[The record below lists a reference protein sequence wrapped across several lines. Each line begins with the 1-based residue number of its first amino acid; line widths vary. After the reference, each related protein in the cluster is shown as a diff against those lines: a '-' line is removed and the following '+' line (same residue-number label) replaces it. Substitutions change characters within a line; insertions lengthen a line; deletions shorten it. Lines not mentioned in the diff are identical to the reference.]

1 MNAERDLCRI
11 SITSKIALL
20 SRELE
25 SSAFIAYARNLL
37 VFRLDNLARVASA

>member
-20 SRELE
+20 SIELE
-25 SSAFIAYARNLL
+25 SSASIAYARNLL
-37 VFRLDNLARVASA
+37 ILRLTNLGRVASA